1 MSQNNIAN
9 ILASINA
16 GTVLSVP
23 TGFGKSQEAI
33 INILSNAIKELPD
46 SPLKTAILQNVV
58 KGTEFDP
65 NTSYEDAHK
74 EVYYDQAISR
84 VGSVIFVDDSEW
96 DSDEVEKVF
105 DGDLPEFMDFEDAHD
120 SNTIETVV
128 SSLDNYIANLQAT
141 KAAILK
147 AQAEGGK
154 YITYSNS
161 CSFDFENGRSIGD

>member
-16 GTVLSVP
+16 GTVPPVP
-23 TGFGKSQEAI
+23 TIGVDQEAI
-33 INILSNAIKELPD
+33 INILSTAIKELPD
-46 SPLKTAILQNVV
+46 SPLKSAILQNVV

-65 NTSYEDAHK
+65 NVTYEDAHK
-74 EVYYDQAISR
+74 EVCYDQAISR

-105 DGDLPEFMDFEDAHD
+105 DGDLPESTDFEDAHG
-120 SNTIETVV
+120 STSIETVV
-128 SSLDNYIANLQAT
+128 SSLDQYIANLQAT

-161 CSFDFENGRSIGD
+161 SYFDFENGREVGD

>member
-1 MSQNNIAN
+1 
-9 ILASINA
+9 
-16 GTVLSVP
+16 
-23 TGFGKSQEAI
+23 
-33 INILSNAIKELPD
+33 
-46 SPLKTAILQNVV
+46 
-58 KGTEFDP
+58 
-65 NTSYEDAHK
+65 
-74 EVYYDQAISR
+74 
-84 VGSVIFVDDSEW
+84 
-96 DSDEVEKVF
+96 
-105 DGDLPEFMDFEDAHD
+105 MDFEDAHS